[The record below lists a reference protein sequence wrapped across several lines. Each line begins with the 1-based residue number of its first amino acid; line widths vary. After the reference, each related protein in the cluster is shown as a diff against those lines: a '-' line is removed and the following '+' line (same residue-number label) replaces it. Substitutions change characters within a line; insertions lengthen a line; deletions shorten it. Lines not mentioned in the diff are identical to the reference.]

1 MFRVSV
7 SRPYVDLTLP
17 LQWTEPLR
25 TPVVRTVSD
34 AGDQHD
40 RVRNSIGWRE
50 RLASLRGS
58 CVDLDLRGYDEPL
71 AEIGRLADEIQR
83 ASDEEIDARV
93 RAIRAEV
100 RGGAGVDRVRVP
112 FFALVREVSSRVIAL
127 RPFDVQVV
135 AALAL
140 DRGAIVEMQTGEG
153 KTLAAVM
160 PVALNALSGH
170 GVHVLTFNDYL
181 ARRDAEWMAPVYTR
195 LGLSVG
201 FVQHDM
207 TAADRR
213 RAYLADVTYVTAKEA
228 GFDHLRDLL
237 ARDMRDLVHR
247 PFHFALVDEADSL
260 LIDEA
265 RVPLVIAGSVD
276 RGASS
281 AGRLAE
287 IVRPF
292 MPGIHFDLDEYG
304 RNAAL
309 TERGIEQVER
319 VLGCGS
325 LHEEKN
331 YALLSELN
339 CALHA
344 QVLLRRDVD
353 YLVRDGRIGIIDELT
368 GRVVADRH
376 WPDGL
381 QAALEAKERIERQAD
396 GRILGSVTLQHFVG
410 GYPRL
415 CGMTGTAQAAAAELH
430 DMYGLG
436 VVVIPTHRAMIRID
450 RPDLVFSDRETKER
464 ALIDEIRRV
473 HASGRPVLVGTLTV
487 EESERLAARL
497 RAAGVTCQI
506 LNAKNDAAEA
516 RIVAAAGALGAVTI
530 STNMAGRGTDIRLGG
545 VDEATREQVVALGGL
560 YVIGTNRHESL
571 RVDLQLRGRAGRQGD
586 PGESRFFISL
596 EDDLLVRYGLR
607 NLLAGRFAND
617 AGPDPIE
624 HPVVVH
630 EVARAQRIV
639 DGQNVEI
646 RKTLWRYATVLEKQR
661 RTLMQWRRAVL
672 EDPERLD
679 VWQRSPEARAA
690 LAAAA
695 GEESVRRAEQAVTLH
710 HIDRAWCDH
719 LSRAADL
726 REGIHLVSLGGQDPL
741 ARFTGEITLAF
752 QRLHEAVEEGVLEAL
767 ADVRVADGTIDLAP
781 LDIKGPSST
790 WTYLVNDD
798 AFRHQIG
805 MLLTGPGRATFA
817 IGAALFAMPLLMLWG
832 LVDRYLG
839 RRRRRR
845 PDPWQR

>member
-1 MFRVSV
+1 MFRFSV
-7 SRPYVDLTLP
+7 SPTPVRVALP
-17 LQWTEPLR
+17 LQWLE
-25 TPVVRTVSD
+25 
-34 AGDQHD
+34 AHD
-40 RVRNSIGWRE
+40 PVRNHIGWRQ
-50 RLASLRGS
+50 RLASFGGS
-58 CVDLDLRGYDEPL
+58 HVDLDLRAYDEPL
-71 AEIGRLADEIQR
+71 AEITLLADEIQR
-83 ASDEEIDARV
+83 VSDEEIDARV
-93 RAIRAEV
+93 RAIRDEV
-100 RGGAGVDRVRVP
+100 RRGGSVDRLRAP
-112 FFALVREVSSRVIAL
+112 FFALAREVSSRVIGM

-160 PVALNALSGH
+160 PVAFRALAGQ

-181 ARRDAEWMAPVYTR
+181 ARRDAEWMGPVYNR

-201 FVQHDM
+201 FVQHEM
-207 TAADRR
+207 TSEDRR
-213 RAYLADVTYVTAKEA
+213 GAYRADVTYVTAKEA

-237 ARDMRDLVHR
+237 ARDLRDVVHR

-265 RVPLVIAGSVD
+265 RVPLVIAGSVVHEE
-276 RGASS
+276 SS
-281 AGRLAE
+281 AARLAG
-287 IVRPF
+287 IVAAF
-292 MPGIHFDLDEYG
+292 TPGIHFDLDEYG

-309 TERGIEQVER
+309 TDAGIEYVER
-319 VLGCGS
+319 RLACGS

-344 QVLLRRDVD
+344 HALLRRDVD

-381 QAALEAKERIERQAD
+381 QAALEAKERIDRQPD
-396 GRILGSVTLQHFVG
+396 GRILGSMTLQHFLR
-410 GYPRL
+410 GYPGL
-415 CGMTGTAQAAAAELH
+415 CGMTGTAQTAAAELH

-436 VVVIPTHRAMIRID
+436 VVVVPTHRAMIRID
-450 RPDLVFSDRETKER
+450 RADVVFSHRDAKER
-464 ALIDEIRRV
+464 AVVEEIRRV

-487 EESERLAARL
+487 AESERLAGRL
-497 RAAGVTCQI
+497 REAGVACQV
-506 LNAKNDAAEA
+506 LNAKNDASEA
-516 RIVAAAGALGAVTI
+516 RIVAAAGAPGAVTI

-545 VDEATREQVVALGGL
+545 VDERAREQVVALGGL

-571 RVDLQLRGRAGRQGD
+571 RIDLQLRGRAGRQGD

-596 EDDLLVRYGLR
+596 EDDLLVRYGIQ
-607 NLLAGRFAND
+607 NLLAGRFVND
-617 AGPDPIE
+617 NPADPIDDAT
-624 HPVVVH
+624 VFH

-639 DGQNVEI
+639 EGQNVEI
-646 RKTLWRYATVLEKQR
+646 RKTLWRYAAALERQR
-661 RTLMQWRRAVL
+661 LTIMQWRQLSL
-672 EDPERLD
+672 EDPESLD
-679 VWQRSPEARAA
+679 VWQRSPDARAA
-690 LAAAA
+690 LVTAA
-695 GEESVRRAEQAVTLH
+695 GEEAVRHAEQAVTLH

-719 LSRAADL
+719 LALAADL

-741 ARFTGEITLAF
+741 ARFTSEITLAF
-752 QRLHEAVEEGVLEAL
+752 QRLHETIEERVLDAL
-767 ADVRVADGTIDLAP
+767 RDVRVANATIDLAQ

-790 WTYLVNDD
+790 WTYLVNDEP
-798 AFRHQIG
+798 FRNQIG

-832 LVDRYLG
+832 VVDRYLG
-839 RRRRRR
+839 RRPARGRDASGR
-845 PDPWQR
+845 